1 MPALAPTFF
10 VSLPVAAAVI
20 PPVVVLVLCVLAGVG
35 TVLLLPSRREKS
47 IQAIGG
53 VLVLAAMLILAAL
66 LVRQG
71 AQGTGDLYFW
81 IFSGIAI
88 ISALRVISHE
98 KPVYAAL
105 YFVLTVVASAGLFV
119 LMWAEF
125 MAAALIL
132 IYAGAILVTY
142 VFVIMLAQQAQSIG
156 TEYVSAE
163 YDRTSRDPII
173 ASAVGFLLMGLML
186 FVIFDRGPG
195 LTAPAST
202 PQAAAAMGPQVTAAT
217 SLQELAQ
224 YLFTTQII
232 SLELAGIILTLAMVG
247 AIVIARRRVA
257 AEPVLHGD
265 VLSARAPGSGQLVTT
280 AGTPTG
286 VDDNP
291 HTIPIDGTENPTA
304 KAYPEH

>member
-1 MPALAPTFF
+1 MPALASTFF

-20 PPVVVLVLCVLAGVG
+20 PPVLVLVLCVLAGIG

-47 IQAIGG
+47 LRAIGG
-53 VLVLAAMLILAAL
+53 AVLLATLLIFVAVLV
-66 LVRQG
+66 RHG
-71 AQGTGDLYFW
+71 AHGTGDVYFW
-81 IFSGIAI
+81 TFSAIAI
-88 ISALRVISHE
+88 ISAVRVISHE

-119 LMWAEF
+119 LLWAEF

-142 VFVIMLAQQAQSIG
+142 VFVIMLAQQAQSTG

-163 YDRTSRDPII
+163 YDRTSREPI
-173 ASAVGFLLMGLML
+173 AATAVGFLLMGLIL
-186 FVIFDRGPG
+186 FLIFERSEG
-195 LTAPAST
+195 LAPPAST
-202 PQAAAAMGPQVTAAT
+202 PEATAAMSQQATTA
-217 SLQELAQ
+217 SSMQELAK
-224 YLFTTQII
+224 YLFTTQLV
-232 SLELAGIILTLAMVG
+232 SLELAGVILTLAMVG

-257 AEPVLHGD
+257 AEPVTHGD
-265 VLSARAPGSGQLVTT
+265 VLSTQAPSGQLITT
-280 AGTPTG
+280 GGTPTH

-291 HTIPIDGTENPTA
+291 HAIPIYGTENPTA